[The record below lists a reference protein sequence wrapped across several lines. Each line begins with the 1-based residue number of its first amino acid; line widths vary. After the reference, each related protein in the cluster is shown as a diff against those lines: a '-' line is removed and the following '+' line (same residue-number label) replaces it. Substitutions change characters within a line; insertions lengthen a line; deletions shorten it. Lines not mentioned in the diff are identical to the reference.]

1 MEQIKRFMK
10 EEEGLELTEYAIMGA
25 LIIVVGGA
33 AIVTIGGQINTVF
46 QAISTRL
53 AEGIAAI

>member
-46 QAISTRL
+46 EAIRTRL
-53 AEGIAAI
+53 AEGITAI